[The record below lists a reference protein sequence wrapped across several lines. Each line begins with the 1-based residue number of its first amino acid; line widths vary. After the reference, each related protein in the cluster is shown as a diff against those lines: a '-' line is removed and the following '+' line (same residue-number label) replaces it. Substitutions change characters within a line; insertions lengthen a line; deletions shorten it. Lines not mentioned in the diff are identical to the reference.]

1 MLAFLSAPLVHEAGH
16 FVCALVFGCRLR
28 FVWEMPSLSSW
39 KQRLI
44 AKAGFGSQV
53 LAGAVLVRLAPELAF
68 PFLLGTLAEWMLYPR
83 SAYSDFRWM

>member
-1 MLAFLSAPLVHEAGH
+1 
-16 FVCALVFGCRLR
+16 
-28 FVWEMPSLSSW
+28 MPSLSSW